1 MRLSEIAERINGEV
15 LGDGDY
21 EVSDVADYNTA
32 GPDALSCADSLE
44 RLQKPTAAGALVV
57 PPDVDPGRPGIRCD
71 NPVLGFIKAIHIFR
85 PQMLPESG
93 IHPTAQINEGVRIG
107 ECVSVGP
114 YASIGNGANIGS
126 GCQIGA
132 GVRIGS
138 GVIMGQKCVI
148 HPNAVL
154 YSCVK
159 LGAYIT
165 IHAGAVIG
173 ADGFGYVP
181 DEKGGFEKFPQTG
194 SVMIEDGVE
203 IGANTTIDRAALG
216 VTRIG
221 RGTKIDNLVQ
231 IGHNVDIGEG
241 CILASQVGISGSVKI
256 GKGAILGGQVG
267 VADHVEIGE
276 GAQIGAQTGITKS
289 IEGGKTYL
297 DSPAD
302 EASQVRRRIAVY
314 RKLPELLTRVN
325 KIEEKLKERKT

>member
-15 LGDGDY
+15 FGDGDC

-44 RLQKPTAAGALVV
+44 RLKKPTAAGALVV
-57 PPDVDPGRPGIRCD
+57 PSDVDPGRPGIRCD
-71 NPVLGFIKAIHIFR
+71 NPILGFIKAIHIFR
-85 PQMLPESG
+85 PQLLPEPG
-93 IHPTAQINEGVRIG
+93 IHPAAQINEGVRIG

-114 YASIGNGANIGS
+114 YASIGKGANIGA

-132 GVRIGS
+132 GVRIGNE
-138 GVIMGQKCVI
+138 VIMGQKCVI

-154 YSCVK
+154 YSSVK
-159 LGAYIT
+159 LGAYVT

-216 VTRIG
+216 VTSIG

-241 CILASQVGISGSVKI
+241 CVLASQVGISGSVKI

-276 GAQIGAQTGITKS
+276 GAQIGAQTGITKN

-302 EASQVRRRIAVY
+302 EVSQVRRRIAVY
-314 RKLPELLTRVN
+314 RRLPELLTRVN